1 MTENEKKKMYL
12 KSYRESVKREQEILE
27 EIQRLRMD
35 KMFPSVANDGMPK
48 GGGHSDLSDY
58 MVILDRQIQALKEER
73 LERAKIQEGIDR
85 RIRQMSDADEQRVL
99 RLRYIK
105 GMTFEQVAVDMGYA
119 YRHATRLH
127 GRALVNFKMS

>member
-1 MTENEKKKMYL
+1 MTENEKKKTYL

-35 KMFPSVANDGMPK
+35 KMFPSVANDGMPI

-58 MVILDRQIQALKEER
+58 MVILDRQIQALKKER
-73 LERAKIQEGIDR
+73 LERVKIQEGIDR
-85 RIRQMSDADEQRVL
+85 GIRRMSDADEQRVL

-105 GMTFEQVAVDMGYA
+105 GMKWEAIAVDMGYSWQHVHKI
-119 YRHATRLH
+119 HA
-127 GRALVNFKMS
+127 RALNNFIR

>member
-1 MTENEKKKMYL
+1 MTENEKKKTYL

-58 MVILDRQIQALKEER
+58 MVILDRQIQALKKER
-73 LERAKIQEGIDR
+73 LERVKIQEGIDR
-85 RIRQMSDADEQRVL
+85 GIRRMSDADEQRVF

-105 GMTFEQVAVDMGYA
+105 GMKWEAIAVDMGYSWQHVHKI
-119 YRHATRLH
+119 HA
-127 GRALVNFKMS
+127 RALNNFIR